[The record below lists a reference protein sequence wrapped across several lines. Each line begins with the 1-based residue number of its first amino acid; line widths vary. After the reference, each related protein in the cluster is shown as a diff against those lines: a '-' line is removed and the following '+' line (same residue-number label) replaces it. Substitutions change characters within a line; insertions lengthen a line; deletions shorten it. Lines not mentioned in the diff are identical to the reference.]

1 MKPIIL
7 NWLWITRPIEAQ
19 DGHMATLT
27 ALDQVPVRVAPAR
40 RLPQLF
46 AGLWLYGASMA
57 MQIRATLGLNPWDV
71 LHEGLEKRTG
81 LSFGLITA
89 ITGVLVLLAW
99 IPLKQKPG
107 IGTIGNVVLIAVSVD
122 VTLAILPAPVG
133 LPPRIALMTL
143 GIVLNAVAFAAY
155 VGSRLGTG
163 PRDGM
168 VTGFCLRTGVSLRL
182 TRTAVELVVLGTG
195 WLLGGTVG
203 IGTILYAL
211 GIGPLSQLF
220 LPAFTWRERSRPA
233 CGSPRT

>member
-1 MKPIIL
+1 
-7 NWLWITRPIEAQ
+7 
-19 DGHMATLT
+19 MATMT
-27 ALDQVPVRVAPAR
+27 ALHQVSVRISPTR
-40 RLPQLF
+40 RLAQLF

-57 MQIRATLGLNPWDV
+57 MQIRATLGLDPWDV
-71 LHEGLEKRTG
+71 LHEGLTRRTG

-99 IPLKQKPG
+99 IPLRQKPG
-107 IGTIGNVVLIAVSVD
+107 IGTIANVVLIAVSVD
-122 VTLAILPAPVG
+122 VTLAILPAPQG
-133 LPPRIALMTL
+133 LVPRIVLLTL

-155 VGSRLGTG
+155 VGSRLGPG

-168 VTGFCLRTGVSLRL
+168 VTGFCRRTGISLRL
-182 TRTAVELVVLGTG
+182 VRTTVELLVLGTG

-220 LPAFTWRERSRPA
+220 LPMFTWRERSQPA
-233 CGSPRT
+233 S

>member
-1 MKPIIL
+1 
-7 NWLWITRPIEAQ
+7 
-19 DGHMATLT
+19 MATMT
-27 ALDQVPVRVAPAR
+27 ALHQVSVRISPAR

-57 MQIRATLGLNPWDV
+57 MQIRATLGLDPWDV
-71 LHEGLEKRTG
+71 LHEGLTRRTG

-99 IPLKQKPG
+99 IPLRQKPG
-107 IGTIGNVVLIAVSVD
+107 VGTIANVVLIAVSVD
-122 VTLAILPAPVG
+122 VTLAIIPEPQG
-133 LPPRIALMTL
+133 LLPRIVLLTL

-155 VGSRLGTG
+155 VGSRLGPG

-168 VTGFCLRTGVSLRL
+168 VTGFCRRTGLSLRVV
-182 TRTAVELVVLGTG
+182 RTVVELLVLGTG

-220 LPAFTWRERSRPA
+220 LPMLTWRERSQPA
-233 CGSPRT
+233 S

>member
-1 MKPIIL
+1 
-7 NWLWITRPIEAQ
+7 
-19 DGHMATLT
+19 MATMT
-27 ALDQVPVRVAPAR
+27 ALHQVSVRVSPTR

-57 MQIRATLGLNPWDV
+57 MQIRATLGLDPWDV
-71 LHEGLEKRTG
+71 LHEGLTRRTG

-99 IPLKQKPG
+99 IPLRQKPG
-107 IGTIGNVVLIAVSVD
+107 VGTIANVVLIAVSVD
-122 VTLAILPAPVG
+122 VSLAIIPEPQG
-133 LPPRIALMTL
+133 LLPRIVLLTL

-155 VGSRLGTG
+155 VGSRLGPG

-168 VTGFCLRTGVSLRL
+168 VTGFCRRTGLSLRVV
-182 TRTAVELVVLGTG
+182 RTVVELLVLGTG

-203 IGTILYAL
+203 IGTVLYAL

-220 LPAFTWRERSRPA
+220 LPMLTWRERSQPA
-233 CGSPRT
+233 S

>member
-1 MKPIIL
+1 
-7 NWLWITRPIEAQ
+7 
-19 DGHMATLT
+19 MATMT
-27 ALDQVPVRVAPAR
+27 ALQQIPVRIEPTR
-40 RLPQLF
+40 RLAQLF

-57 MQIRATLGLNPWDV
+57 MQIRATLGLDPWDV
-71 LHEGLEKRTG
+71 LHEGLTRRTG

-89 ITGVLVLLAW
+89 ITGVVVLLAW
-99 IPLKQKPG
+99 IPLRQKPG
-107 IGTIGNVVLIAVSVD
+107 VGTIANVVLIAVSVD
-122 VTLAILPAPVG
+122 VSLAIIPEPQG
-133 LPPRIALMTL
+133 LLPRIVLLTL

-155 VGSRLGTG
+155 VGSRLGPG

-168 VTGFCLRTGVSLRL
+168 VTGFCRRTGLSLRVV
-182 TRTAVELVVLGTG
+182 RTFVELLVLGTG

-220 LPAFTWRERSRPA
+220 LPALTWRERSRPA

>member
-1 MKPIIL
+1 MKPIIA
-7 NWLWITRPIEAQ
+7 NWLWITRPIDTQ
-19 DGHMATLT
+19 YGHMATLT
-27 ALDQVPVRVAPAR
+27 ALQQLPVRIAPTR
-40 RLPQLF
+40 RLSQLF

-57 MQIRATLGLNPWDV
+57 MQIRATLGLEPWGV
-71 LHEGLEKRTG
+71 LHEGLTRHTG
-81 LSFGLITA
+81 LSFGTVVA
-89 ITGVLVLLAW
+89 ITGVLVLLTW

-107 IGTIGNVVLIAVSVD
+107 IGTIANVIVISVAVD
-122 VTLAILPAPVG
+122 VTLWIIPAPQA
-133 LPPRIALMTL
+133 LLPRIVLLTL

-168 VTGFCLRTGVSLRL
+168 VTGFCRRTGISLRL
-182 TRTAVELVVLGTG
+182 TRTAIELLVLGTG

-220 LPAFTWRERSRPA
+220 LPALTWRERSQPA
-233 CGSPRT
+233 S

>member
-1 MKPIIL
+1 
-7 NWLWITRPIEAQ
+7 
-19 DGHMATLT
+19 MATLT
-27 ALDQVPVRVAPAR
+27 AIDQVSVRIAPAR

-89 ITGVLVLLAW
+89 ITGVLVLLVW

-122 VTLAILPAPVG
+122 VTLAILPAPHG
-133 LPPRIALMTL
+133 LVPRAALMTL

-155 VGSRLGTG
+155 VGARLGAG

-168 VTGFCLRTGVSLRL
+168 VTGFCRRTGVSLRL
-182 TRTAVELVVLGTG
+182 TRTIIELVVLATG

-220 LPAFTWRERSRPA
+220 LPALTWRERSRPA

>member
-1 MKPIIL
+1 
-7 NWLWITRPIEAQ
+7 
-19 DGHMATLT
+19 MATLT
-27 ALDQVPVRVAPAR
+27 ALDQVSVRVAPAR

-89 ITGVLVLLAW
+89 ITGVLVLLTW

-122 VTLAILPAPVG
+122 VTLAILPAPEG
-133 LPPRIALMTL
+133 LLPRIALMTL

-168 VTGFCLRTGVSLRL
+168 VTGFCRRTGVSLRV
-182 TRTAVELVVLGTG
+182 TRTVVELLVLGTG
-195 WLLGGTVG
+195 WLLGGTIG

-211 GIGPLSQLF
+211 AIGPLSQLF
-220 LPAFTWRERSRPA
+220 LPALTWRERSRPA

>member
-1 MKPIIL
+1 
-7 NWLWITRPIEAQ
+7 
-19 DGHMATLT
+19 MATLT
-27 ALDQVPVRVAPAR
+27 ALHQVPVRIAPVR
-40 RLPQLF
+40 RLSQLF

-57 MQIRATLGLNPWDV
+57 MQIRATLGLDPWDV
-71 LHEGLEKRTG
+71 LHEGLARRTG

-107 IGTIGNVVLIAVSVD
+107 VGTIANVVLIAVSVD
-122 VTLAILPAPVG
+122 VTLAIIPAPQE
-133 LPPRIALMTL
+133 LLPRIVLLAL
-143 GIVLNAVAFAAY
+143 GIVLNAIAFAAY
-155 VGSRLGTG
+155 VGSRLGPG

-168 VTGFCLRTGVSLRL
+168 VTGFCRRTGISLRV
-182 TRTAVELVVLGTG
+182 TRTVVELLVLAAG

-220 LPAFTWRERSRPA
+220 LPGLTWRERSQPA
-233 CGSPRT
+233 S